1 MNDRF
6 VLESRSTIGVEFSSK
21 TISTEDKKK
30 VKIQIWDTA
39 G

>member
-21 TISTEDKKK
+21 IMATTDGKK
-30 VKIQIWDTA
+30 VKI
-39 G
+39 